1 MSRGTVKAS
10 GLGLLVASATVA
22 VASVAGSQPPATDV
36 TPTHGFKDAG
46 LCTFQPGG
54 ERLFDGLE
62 KLRFQQSLRVSRDV
76 GGLLLA
82 LEGRRTSRAAAGG
95 GSSDAGSTT
104 GTPIRAIRW
113 HNLPVRSF
121 AVGYNR
127 PPESDSLYWREV
139 RLAASSAQVRAMLGR
154 LGVSVPAG
162 GYHRI
167 NDDHPCGGAL
177 TVRSEAGQTTI
188 RCEWGC

>member
-1 MSRGTVKAS
+1 MSRRTLQAA
-10 GLGLLVASATVA
+10 GLGLFVASATVA
-22 VASVAGSQPPATDV
+22 VASGADSQPPAADV
-36 TPTHGFKDAG
+36 TPTHGLKDAG
-46 LCTFQPGG
+46 LCAFLPGG

-62 KLRFQQSLRVSRDV
+62 KLRYKQSLRISRDV
-76 GGLLLA
+76 GGLRLA
-82 LEGRRTSRAAAGG
+82 LEGRRSSPAAPGG
-95 GSSDAGSTT
+95 GSADAGSTA
-104 GTPIRAIRW
+104 GTPIQAIRW
-113 HNLPVRSF
+113 HGLPVRSF

-139 RLAASSAQVRAMLGR
+139 RLTASSAQVRAMLGQ

-177 TVRSEAGQTTI
+177 TVRSEGGQTTI